1 MTNIYRELIGGVSS
15 SEETSSEDIKMTD
28 IDKNPSISMKQRIIK
43 SFTNL
48 EGKNC
53 VLGIFLVAT
62 ILTIF
67 ELVFFYQIVAPGVI
81 SKMNN
86 NMSKLG
92 DNLSTLIS
100 DKDMSGMDKYLDK
113 LSPTQ
118 KSYIDNA
125 KSMIFNKVSYLT
137 GILKTLSIREGL
149 LSSKINTTTKIHG
162 SILVI
167 MLSLFCAAMAFL
179 IYKQAINEDS
189 PNMLKNTGLTA
200 ILTVIILIVFQY
212 WFYLYGLKYKYPVEN
227 EQLNVLVMERINTN

>member
-1 MTNIYRELIGGVSS
+1 
-15 SEETSSEDIKMTD
+15 
-28 IDKNPSISMKQRIIK
+28 
-43 SFTNL
+43 
-48 EGKNC
+48 
-53 VLGIFLVAT
+53 
-62 ILTIF
+62 
-67 ELVFFYQIVAPGVI
+67 
-81 SKMNN
+81 
-86 NMSKLG
+86 
-92 DNLSTLIS
+92 
-100 DKDMSGMDKYLDK
+100 MSGMNKYIDK

-137 GILKTLSIREGL
+137 DILKTLSVREGL

-179 IYKQAINEDS
+179 IYKQAINENS

-200 ILTVIILIVFQY
+200 ILTVLILIVFQY

-227 EQLNVLVMERINTN
+227 EQLKVLVMERINTN